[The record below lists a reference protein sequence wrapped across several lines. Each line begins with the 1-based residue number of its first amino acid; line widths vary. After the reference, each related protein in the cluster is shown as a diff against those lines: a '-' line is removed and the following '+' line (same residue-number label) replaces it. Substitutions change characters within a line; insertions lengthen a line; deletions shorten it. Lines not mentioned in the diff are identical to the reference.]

1 MLEAVTGSTAEEL
14 VTQVALQAGL
24 SDTALL
30 PGDQNEMPDPNATML
45 VVKVKVDGQMV
56 VDDNGKETTIMPA
69 DLLRTIRPR
78 IEGMKAGSEKVVFV
92 DFEDAVPWGEVI
104 TTMDTI
110 RSLATDENHDEI
122 KVALKIKEDKPAG
135 L

>member
-1 MLEAVTGSTAEEL
+1 
-14 VTQVALQAGL
+14 
-24 SDTALL
+24 
-30 PGDQNEMPDPNATML
+30 MPDPNAIML

-56 VDDNGKETTIMPA
+56 IDDNGKETTIMPA

-78 IEGMKAGSEKVVFV
+78 LEGMKTGTEKVVFV

-104 TTMDTI
+104 VTMDTI

-122 KVALKIKEDKPAG
+122 KVALKIKEEKGAAPAQ
-135 L
+135 